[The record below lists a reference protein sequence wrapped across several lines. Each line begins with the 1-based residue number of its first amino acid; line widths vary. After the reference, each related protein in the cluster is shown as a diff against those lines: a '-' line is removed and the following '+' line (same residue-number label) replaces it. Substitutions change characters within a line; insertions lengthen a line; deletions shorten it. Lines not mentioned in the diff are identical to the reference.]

1 MNMALAQ
8 TRGMAGLFAPIRST
22 AKSTTA
28 KQIKDMH
35 NKALLELFASY
46 AIGNRLESILNELKE
61 VSSEASQDGWD
72 GYAAKPL
79 NPLAYTYAE
88 IFLNSLPT
96 TAPLPEVS
104 ADPDGE
110 VSLDWVFGERKA
122 LTVSIG
128 PSGRCTFAAIL
139 GESSYRGTEWI
150 DDEIPASIVF
160 YLRRLALA
168 ASARPER

>member
-1 MNMALAQ
+1 MNMALAEV
-8 TRGMAGLFAPIRST
+8 RGIAGLFAPTRST
-22 AKSTTA
+22 AKSNAA
-28 KQIKDMH
+28 KNIKNMH
-35 NKALLELFASY
+35 DEARLNLFTSY
-46 AIGNRLESILNELKE
+46 AIGNRLENVLNELKE
-61 VSSEASQDGWD
+61 VRSETSTDGWD
-72 GYAAKPL
+72 GYGANPL
-79 NPLAYTYAE
+79 NPLAYEYAE
-88 IFLNSLPT
+88 TFLNSLPT

-110 VSLDWVFGERKA
+110 VSLDWVFGERRA

-160 YLRRLALA
+160 YLRRLAPT
-168 ASARPER
+168 ASARQER